1 MSKRIIFRH
10 TRSENGGLFL
20 SVSFG
25 ISLVMLLGDASIS
38 VQDYPC
44 QPVGSR
50 CHMADMTQLIYGN
63 KTLFSCQLERSN
75 ALKGVAAVVT
85 LPLPE
90 TFINVS
96 TCRKKDRREMSRQS
110 GRQHVN
116 SI

>member
-1 MSKRIIFRH
+1 MRKRLNFSR
-10 TRSENGGLFL
+10 TRSENEGLLL

-25 ISLVMLLGDASIS
+25 ISLIVFLGDASIS

-44 QPVGSR
+44 QTVGSR

-63 KTLFSCQLERSN
+63 KTLFSCQLERAN
-75 ALKGVAAVVT
+75 ALKGVAAVFT

-90 TFINVS
+90 TFINAS
-96 TCRKKDRREMSRQS
+96 TCRKKDRRETSRQS
-110 GRQHVN
+110 GRRHVN